1 MKKAS
6 PYDDDDIL
14 AMAVMAKNCMITV
27 GQYSPQTAVFGTQPG
42 ILPDQDR
49 EQSHLEDAEDGILSR
64 NTHRLREIALQEIIT
79 ITARQR
85 VKAAQNSRTRQAIQV
100 NQYKF
105 GDNVEFWRNPWQK
118 DCQAGVVLQKECKLI
133 PLMR

>member
-1 MKKAS
+1 MDSIRHKQ
-6 PYDDDDIL
+6 
-14 AMAVMAKNCMITV
+14 
-27 GQYSPQTAVFGTQPG
+27 QYLGQPG

-85 VKAAQNSRTRQAIQV
+85 VKAAQNSKTRQAIQV
-100 NQYKF
+100 NQYQF
-105 GDNVEFWRNPWQK
+105 GDNVEFWRKPIAKGLSGWRGPAK
-118 DCQAGVVLQKECKLI
+118 VVQADTTDAVVHIK
-133 PLMR
+133 

>member
-1 MKKAS
+1 MHTTPVLNPKGTHTWMIERHHDLLRQLYSKIRYQANEEGI

-79 ITARQR
+79 ITAI
-85 VKAAQNSRTRQAIQV
+85 K
-100 NQYKF
+100 
-105 GDNVEFWRNPWQK
+105 G
-118 DCQAGVVLQKECKLI
+118 
-133 PLMR
+133 

>member
-1 MKKAS
+1 
-6 PYDDDDIL
+6 
-14 AMAVMAKNCMITV
+14 MAVMAKNCMITV

-79 ITARQR
+79 ITTRQR
-85 VKAAQNSRTRQAIQV
+85 VNAA
-100 NQYKF
+100 
-105 GDNVEFWRNPWQK
+105 
-118 DCQAGVVLQKECKLI
+118 
-133 PLMR
+133 